1 MLPETMTIACA
12 TCANAFQEAGG
23 DAAGWAIM
31 FMVAIIVPMAAGIV
45 FLIARIARREGAA
58 LEPQFRDQ

>member
-1 MLPETMTIACA
+1 MQTDSIIMACA
-12 TCANAFQEAGG
+12 TCANSFKEAGG
-23 DAAGWAIM
+23 EAAGWAIM

-45 FLIARIARREGAA
+45 FLIARIARREAAA